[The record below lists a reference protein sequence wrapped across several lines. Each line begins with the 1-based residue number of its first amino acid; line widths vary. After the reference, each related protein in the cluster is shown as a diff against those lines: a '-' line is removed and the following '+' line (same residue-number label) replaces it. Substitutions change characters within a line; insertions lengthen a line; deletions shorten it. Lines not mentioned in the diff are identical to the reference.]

1 MYAGVAL
8 FKAGMLRTLL
18 ERSGHSCTAGN
29 HLAQFIPKVEQRE
42 IDVIREEIE
51 DQYVHSM
58 FDGTSRLGEL
68 MNNVLRYC
76 DTDFTLHQR
85 LVLLITYEK
94 HLTGVQISK
103 MLTVLYLTTFKLQ
116 IERLIGFG
124 RDSAAVNGVGVRSL
138 TVTFTYAEDV
148 LCLCHTLMNVGKHI
162 QLATLDEFLSK
173 WIQIIYGGSSAAHK
187 AAWKR
192 MIDIS
197 VVGHSTVRWYCE
209 GEIII
214 QNAKHFP
221 SLHPFLTQL
230 VNDGNCPTLA
240 PAALEILNSNER
252 LLKLQHAA
260 IMDIESI
267 ISVTYEME
275 GDGLPQTINN
285 FD

>member
-1 MYAGVAL
+1 
-8 FKAGMLRTLL
+8 
-18 ERSGHSCTAGN
+18 
-29 HLAQFIPKVEQRE
+29 
-42 IDVIREEIE
+42 
-51 DQYVHSM
+51 
-58 FDGTSRLGEL
+58 
-68 MNNVLRYC
+68 
-76 DTDFTLHQR
+76 
-85 LVLLITYEK
+85 
-94 HLTGVQISK
+94 VQISK
-103 MLTVLYLTTFKLQ
+103 ILTVLYLTTFKLP

-138 TVTFTYAEDV
+138 AVTFTYAADV

-162 QLATLDEFLSK
+162 QLATLDEFLAK

-192 MIDIS
+192 MIDVS

-214 QNAKHFP
+214 QNARNFP

-230 VNDGNCPTLA
+230 VADGNCPTLA

-275 GDGLPQTINN
+275 GDGLPQLLAFQRVEGVFRTPAQHVPNPN
-285 FD
+285 RAL

>member
-1 MYAGVAL
+1 M
-8 FKAGMLRTLL
+8 
-18 ERSGHSCTAGN
+18 
-29 HLAQFIPKVEQRE
+29 
-42 IDVIREEIE
+42 
-51 DQYVHSM
+51 HSM

-192 MIDIS
+192 MIDTS

-214 QNAKHFP
+214 QNARNFP
-221 SLHPFLTQL
+221 FLHPFLTGL

-252 LLKLQHAA
+252 SLKLQHAA

-275 GDGLPQTINN
+275 GDGLHDYYMINIWPVY
-285 FD
+285 DCYLVTRWARDAV